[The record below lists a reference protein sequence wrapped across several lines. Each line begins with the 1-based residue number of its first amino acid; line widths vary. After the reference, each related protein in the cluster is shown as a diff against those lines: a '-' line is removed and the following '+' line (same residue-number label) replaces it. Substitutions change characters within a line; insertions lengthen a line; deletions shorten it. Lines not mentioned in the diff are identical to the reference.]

1 MSTYSP
7 IELPTTAEEVQAIQ
21 AQVENILISAADA
34 IVALPSNERTIES
47 TLFRFQEA
55 QSKAAALQTLCTF
68 PSLVHLDKSVR
79 DASNEAKKSLQQAW
93 SNLHSR
99 RDVYEV
105 LKALDNGTAYSP
117 TTARLLQATL
127 KLFERHGSGLSADK
141 QRELMQLRAEIGR
154 LELEFQKGLNEDT
167 SEVLLTRAELE
178 GCMDSWIDGLTKV
191 TGASGEG
198 DSNAV
203 LYKVTMKTPD
213 ILNVMKNATLPQT
226 RKRVSTAYREVCG
239 RTNGPIIEQLIKCR
253 YDAAQLLGYPNHAAY
268 QLDNNMAKTV
278 ETVKQFIDNILKS
291 IKDKLE
297 SDKKVLLELK
307 KKEYDERGWSSDFDG
322 KLYTWDIKYYQ
333 EILFR
338 EQYAVDHT
346 ALQVYFPLDYVREQ
360 VMGIY
365 SKIFGLRF
373 QQVPGKY
380 WADDVMLYAVYDQR
394 AQDEA
399 EKEQH
404 QQQDPEEFKIGYFYL
419 DLHPRA
425 GKYAHQCVVPL
436 RPSYVDSQKSG
447 QNGEHHSKQVLP
459 IAVNVGNLSRGTPNN
474 PAMLKHAEVRT
485 FFHEFGHVC
494 HALSNKCQF
503 SIFNFSWS
511 AVPYPTKLAMDF
523 LEVPSIML
531 ENWLWE
537 PEVLKRLSRHHK
549 TGEQLPDDIIQALVR
564 TRKVSAG
571 LNFTQQIAMTAIDQK
586 LHTLNPY
593 EEKRSVPTI
602 WKEMYEEIV
611 GVSGEEGEDVNQ
623 VAQWYHFAMGGYDA
637 CYYVYAWSEM
647 HAHDLYTRFKGPEQ
661 SESRALDSQLGREYW
676 EKILVPGATTD
687 AIELLKDF
695 LGREPSPEAFQRYL
709 TEP

>member
-1 MSTYSP
+1 MSTESP
-7 IELPTTAEEVQAIQ
+7 IVLPTTAQELQGILANVEAILTQ
-21 AQVENILISAADA
+21 AADA
-34 IVALPSNERTIES
+34 VVAVPENERTVES
-47 TLFRFQEA
+47 TLLKLQEA

-79 DASNEAKKSLQQAW
+79 DASNEAKKALQQAW
-93 SNLHSR
+93 SKLHSR
-99 RDVYEV
+99 RDVYDV
-105 LKALDNGTAYSP
+105 LKKLDNGTTYEP
-117 TTARLLQATL
+117 TTARLLEATL
-127 KLFERHGSGLSADK
+127 KLFERNGSGLSGEK
-141 QRELMQLRAEIGR
+141 QQELVQLRAEIGR

-178 GCMDSWIDGLTKV
+178 GCMDSWIDGLGTTTT
-191 TGASGEG
+191 TGGGADGST
-198 DSNAV
+198 V

-213 ILNVMKNATLPQT
+213 ILNVMKNASLPAT
-226 RKRVSTAYREVCG
+226 RKRISVAYRQVCG
-239 RTNGPIIEQLIKCR
+239 RANGVIIEQLIKRR

-268 QLDNNMAKTV
+268 QLDINMAKNV
-278 ETVKQFIDNILKS
+278 ETVKSFLDNILGS
-291 IKDKLE
+291 IKGKLE
-297 SDKKVLLELK
+297 TDKQVLLELK
-307 KKEYDERGWSSDFDG
+307 KKEYEARGWSAEYDG
-322 KLYTWDIKYYQ
+322 RLYTWDIKYYQ

-360 VMGIY
+360 ILGV
-365 SKIFGLRF
+365 KIFGLRF
-373 QQVPGKY
+373 QQIPGKN
-380 WADDVMLYAVYDQR
+380 WADDVMLYAVYDQH

-399 EKEQH
+399 EKAGKV
-404 QQQDPEEFKIGYFYL
+404 DPEKFKIGHFYM

-436 RPSYVDSQKSG
+436 RPSFVEEGDGQK
-447 QNGEHHSKQVLP
+447 EHQVLP
-459 IAVNVGNLSRGTPNN
+459 IAVNVGNLSRGTASN

-494 HALSNKCQF
+494 HALSNKCKF

-537 PEVLKRLSRHHK
+537 PEVLKRLSKHYK
-549 TGEQLPDDIIQALVR
+549 TGEVLPDDIIQALVR

-593 EEKRSVPTI
+593 EDKRSVPEI
-602 WKEMYEEIV
+602 WKEMYEDIV
-611 GVSGEEGEDVNQ
+611 GISVEEGEDVNQ

-647 HAHDLYTRFKGPEQ
+647 HAHDLYTRFKAPAGS
-661 SESRALDSQLGREYW
+661 SEPSRALDSKLGREYW
-676 EKILVPGATTD
+676 DKILVPGATVD
-687 AIELLKDF
+687 ALELLKDF
-695 LGREPSPEAFQRYL
+695 LGREPTPEAFQRYL

>member
-1 MSTYSP
+1 MPTESP
-7 IELPTTAEEVQAIQ
+7 IVLPVSANELQSVL
-21 AQVENILISAADA
+21 AQVEAILTQAADA
-34 IVALPSNERTIES
+34 VVAVPASERTIES
-47 TLFRFQEA
+47 TLFKLQEA
-55 QSKAAALQTLCTF
+55 QSKAAALQTVCTF

-79 DASNEAKKSLQQAW
+79 DASNEAKKALQQAW
-93 SNLHSR
+93 SRLHSR
-99 RDVYEV
+99 RDVYDV
-105 LKALDNGTAYSP
+105 LKALDNGSTTYDPA
-117 TTARLLQATL
+117 TARLLEATL
-127 KLFERHGSGLSADK
+127 KLFERNGSGLTAEK
-141 QRELMQLRAEIGR
+141 QQQLMELRAEIGR

-178 GCMDSWIDGLTKV
+178 GCMDSWIDGLGT
-191 TGASGEG
+191 TTSTASDG
-198 DSNAV
+198 SSTV

-213 ILNVMKNATLPQT
+213 ILNVTKNASLPST
-226 RKRVSTAYREVCG
+226 RKRISVSYRQVCG
-239 RTNGPIIEQLIKCR
+239 RSNGEIIEQLIKRR

-268 QLDNNMAKTV
+268 QLDINMAKNV
-278 ETVKQFIDNILKS
+278 ETVKAFLDNILGS
-291 IKDKLE
+291 IKGKLE
-297 SDKKVLLELK
+297 SDKQVLLALK
-307 KKEYDERGWSSDFDG
+307 KKEYETRGWANEFDG
-322 KLYTWDIKYYQ
+322 RLYTWDVKYYQ
-333 EILFR
+333 EMLFR

-360 VMGIY
+360 ILGVY

-373 QQVPGKY
+373 QQIPGKY
-380 WADDVMLYAVYDQR
+380 WADDVMLFAVYDQH
-394 AQDEA
+394 AQNEA
-399 EKEQH
+399 ETSGH
-404 QQQDPEEFKIGYFYL
+404 PVDPEKFKIGHFYM

-436 RPSYVDSQKSG
+436 RPSFVESE
-447 QNGEHHSKQVLP
+447 EHHQVLP
-459 IAVNVGNLSRGTPNN
+459 IAVNVGNLSRGTASN

-494 HALSNKCQF
+494 HALSNKCRF

-537 PEVLKRLSRHHK
+537 PEVLKRLSKHYK
-549 TGEQLPDDIIQALVR
+549 TGEVLPDDIIQALVR

-593 EEKRSVPTI
+593 EDKRSVPEI
-602 WKEMYEEIV
+602 WKEMYEDIV
-611 GVSGEEGEDVNQ
+611 GISGEEGEGVNQ

-647 HAHDLYTRFKGPEQ
+647 HAHDLYTRFKAPAGS
-661 SESRALDSQLGREYW
+661 SEPSRALDSKLGREYW
-676 EKILVPGATTD
+676 EKILVPGATID
-687 AIELLKDF
+687 ALELLKDF
-695 LGREPSPEAFQRYL
+695 LGREPTPDAFQRYL